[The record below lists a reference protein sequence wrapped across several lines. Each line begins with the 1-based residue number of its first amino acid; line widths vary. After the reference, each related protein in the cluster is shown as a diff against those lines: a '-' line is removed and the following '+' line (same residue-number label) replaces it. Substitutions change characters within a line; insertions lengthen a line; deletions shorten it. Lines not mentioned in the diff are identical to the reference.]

1 MLSIRRHIDTDY
13 DAFET
18 QLAGPDYPS
27 FFAERPLDLGA
38 IHGPAVFGG

>member
-18 QLAGPDYPS
+18 SAGPDYPS
-27 FFAERPLDLGA
+27 FFAERPLDLGV
-38 IHGPAVFGG
+38 IHGRAVFGG